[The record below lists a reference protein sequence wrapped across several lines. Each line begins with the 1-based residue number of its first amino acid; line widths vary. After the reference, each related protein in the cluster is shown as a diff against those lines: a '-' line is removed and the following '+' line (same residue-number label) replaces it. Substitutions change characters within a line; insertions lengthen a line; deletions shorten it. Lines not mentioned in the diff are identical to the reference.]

1 MKKLKNYYIIAKE
14 GSGKIMNFYDKVHE
28 LVRAFKATDEYL
40 KYIDVKSSVKSN
52 EQLYKAL
59 QEFKEEQRK
68 TQMEY
73 ISTNKMNEESQLK
86 LQKSYEEL
94 IKNEDVRKLFEYEI
108 KLDVLLADMQKI
120 IGEGIK
126 ELIEF

>member
-1 MKKLKNYYIIAKE
+1 
-14 GSGKIMNFYDKVHE
+14 MNFYDKVHE